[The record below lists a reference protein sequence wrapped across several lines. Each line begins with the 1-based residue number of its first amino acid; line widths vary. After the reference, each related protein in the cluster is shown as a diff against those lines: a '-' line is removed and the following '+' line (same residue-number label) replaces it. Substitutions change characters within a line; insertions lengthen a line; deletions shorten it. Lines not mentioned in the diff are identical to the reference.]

1 MTKTE
6 TSNAPRRSK
15 SKINYSTNQD
25 YEITVKLATKA
36 LELAH
41 THQTPPVPKTFEVWY
56 SYAVGSNDDINRQ
69 VDKIIAENTAF
80 SPYDIDLI
88 HSEFFSSDGSEQSP
102 NDDAG
107 SKLVQEMDA
116 IISLV
121 QSHLESGS
129 SFSGALDKSSDN
141 LSEAKTPTQIRKIV
155 EFLIEENTKMRDKTL
170 DLNTNL
176 EKSKVQIHT
185 MRSELKQSQKNEMR
199 DVLTNISNRRWFEK
213 SLVRELAIARESK
226 TPMCLVMIDL
236 DHFKRV
242 NDTYG
247 HVIGDQVLRFFGSL
261 LTKCLKGNDTVA
273 RYGGEEFAVV
283 LPKTKVDDA
292 VTLIETVRSQLESA
306 KLSLTKS
313 KKSIGTVTASFGIT
327 ELRDGDDTETLVQR
341 ADYRLYEAK
350 NAGRNRVIGD
360 SESTSS

>member
-1 MTKTE
+1 ME
-6 TSNAPRRSK
+6 
-15 SKINYSTNQD
+15 
-25 YEITVKLATKA
+25 LANKA
-36 LELAH
+36 LALAH

-56 SYAVGSNDDINRQ
+56 SYAAGGDKDINSR

-88 HSEFFSSDGSEQSP
+88 HSDLLSSSETGHAL
-102 NDDAG
+102 NEGANV
-107 SKLVQEMDA
+107 KLEEEMN
-116 IISLV
+116 IIIQLM
-121 QSHLESGS
+121 QSHMESGS
-129 SFSGALDKSSDN
+129 DFSGALDKSSEN

-155 EFLIEENTKMRDKTL
+155 EFLIEENTKMRDKTM
-170 DLNTNL
+170 DLNSNL
-176 EKSKVQIHT
+176 EKSRVQIHT
-185 MRSELKQSQKNEMR
+185 MRSELKESQKNEMR

-213 SLVRELAIARESK
+213 SLVKEMAVAREDNE
-226 TPMCLVMIDL
+226 PMCLVLIDL

-261 LTKCLKGNDTVA
+261 LTKCLKGNDTIA

-283 LPKTKVDDA
+283 LPKTEVADA
-292 VTLIETVRSQLESA
+292 VTLIETVREQLESA

-327 ELRDGDDTETLVQR
+327 LLRDGDDPETLVQR

-360 SESTSS
+360 DESNAT